1 MSQQI
6 LIIGLGQFGMSLARN
21 LSNRGVEVLAGDK
34 RKNLVEEAGAFVT
47 EAVVLDA
54 TDEAE
59 LARLEPRKRD
69 SAVCAIGDDSKE
81 ASIICTALLRQMG
94 APVVIARANDR
105 LHQRI
110 LQLVGAHQ
118 VINPEQEYGKRF
130 ASRLLYRD
138 VIAETN
144 LGEDLQLT
152 EIHIQ
157 PSMIGK
163 NLIDLALPKRF
174 GVMVVGIRRGI
185 PSRILQPSP
194 AEPLQADDNL
204 IIVSSETAIPKLI
217 KGV

>member
-6 LIIGLGQFGMSLARN
+6 LIIGLGQFGMSLART
-21 LSNRGVEVLAGDK
+21 LSEKGAEVLAGDK
-34 RKNLVEEAGAFVT
+34 RKNLVEEAAAFVT
-47 EAVVLDA
+47 EAVVIDA

-94 APVVIARANDR
+94 TPVVIARANDR
-105 LHQRI
+105 MHQRI

-118 VINPEQEYGKRF
+118 VINPEQEFGKRF
-130 ASRLLYRD
+130 ANRLLYRD
-138 VIAETN
+138 VIVETN

-174 GVMVVGIRRGI
+174 GVMVVGIRRGAT
-185 PSRILQPSP
+185 SKILQPSP
-194 AEPLQADDNL
+194 SDPLQADDNL
-204 IIVSSETAIPKLI
+204 IIVSNETAIPKLT